1 MAETEQMLTQ
11 NWLSTRDEKASP
23 ESRLLQLITG
33 NWPMQAVYAA
43 ARLELADHVKSGP
56 KTAEQLARDTG
67 AHAPSLY
74 RLLRAL
80 SSLEVFSEDAE
91 HRFGLTPMAEKLRKD
106 AEGSL
111 WAAAIMMGEEHYVA
125 WGRLLDGVRQGE
137 VSFKLQYGE
146 GVFDYFEKHPEPAR
160 VFHRAMTELT
170 SQTHVAAVEAYDF
183 SRLRKLIDVGGG
195 RGTLISAILKANPM
209 LSGAVFDLPSV
220 MDQTRLCLAEQG
232 VADRCEAIGGDFFA
246 SVPGGGDA
254 YILSTVIHD
263 WHNAD
268 SLRILR
274 NIHRA
279 MQRPATL
286 LLVEQVL
293 KDRNEADFAKLADLN
308 MLVMAGGLE
317 RTAEE
322 FRALLAEAGFEL
334 VRIIPTKSASKVIEA
349 VQR

>member
-1 MAETEQMLTQ
+1 MLTQ
-11 NWLSTRDEKASP
+11 NSLTRHDEKASP
-23 ESRLLQLITG
+23 EARLLQLITG
-33 NWPMQAVYAA
+33 NWPMQAVYTAA
-43 ARLELADHVKSGP
+43 KLELADHLKSGP
-56 KTAEQLARDTG
+56 KTAEQLASDTG
-67 AHAPSLY
+67 ADAPSLY

-80 SSLEVFSEDAE
+80 ASLDIFQENAE
-91 HRFGLTPMAEKLRKD
+91 RQFGLTPMAEKLRKD
-106 AEGSL
+106 AAGSL
-111 WAAAIMMGEEHYVA
+111 WAATIMMGEEHYTA

-146 GVFDYFEKHPEPAR
+146 GVFDYLEKHPEPAR
-160 VFHRAMTELT
+160 IFHRAMTDLT

-183 SRLRKLIDVGGG
+183 SRFGKLIDVGGG
-195 RGTLISAILKANPM
+195 RGTLIAAILKANPR
-209 LSGAVFDLPSV
+209 LHGAVFDLPSV
-220 MDQTRLCLAEQG
+220 MDNTRRYLTEQG
-232 VADRCEAIGGDFFA
+232 VAERCETIGGDFFA
-246 SVPGGGDA
+246 SVPAGWDA

-279 MQRPATL
+279 MTGPATL
-286 LLVEQVL
+286 LLVEQVV
-293 KDRNEADFAKLADLN
+293 KDGNEADFAKLSDLN

-349 VQR
+349 VRR